1 MLSNSIEIILVGILV
16 CACCALP
23 GTFLVL
29 RGMSMITDAISHTV
43 LLGIVIGFFISNN
56 LNSPLI
62 IFFSVVVGLFTVW
75 FTELLHNTNLLN
87 KDSAIG
93 VVFPILFS
101 IAVLLITKFAKNTH
115 LDVEHVVFGEIAF
128 TPFDRI
134 ETLNYDFGPRAI
146 IVLLV
151 IFIVNLIV
159 ILLFYKEFIVSTFN
173 PEYAK
178 IIGFS
183 PIFMHY
189 LLMSLVSLT
198 SVGAFKSVGVV
209 LVIAFMVGP
218 TLTARLITNK
228 LSLLIVFSI
237 IIGTISS
244 IIGYF
249 LAIYF
254 DVSIS
259 GMQATVVGIIFLIV
273 FVFSNKIRI

>member
-16 CACCALP
+16 CACCSLP